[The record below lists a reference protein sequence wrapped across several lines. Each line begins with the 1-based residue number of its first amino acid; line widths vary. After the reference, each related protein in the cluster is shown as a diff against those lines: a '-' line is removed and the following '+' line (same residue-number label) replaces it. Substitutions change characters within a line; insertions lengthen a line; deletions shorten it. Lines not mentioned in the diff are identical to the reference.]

1 MANKKPEYTQ
11 PRTQTDL
18 EARLAD
24 EPPAASVVVNPNP
37 FGDEAYA
44 GTDPIY
50 QNHANDTEKPL
61 RAAKG
66 VEKKAEDQIREAHK
80 FADGAD
86 VVDDHGLGGKAAR
99 ANVASST
106 TEQEDAAAPEPAPE
120 EPDTSGG
127 GNPSVPPPAPQVQT
141 PAQPANPDNNGE
153 NQA

>member
-50 QNHANDTEKPL
+50 QNYANDTEKPL

-80 FADGAD
+80 FADDAD

-99 ANVASST
+99 ANVASSAT
-106 TEQEDAAAPEPAPE
+106 VEPEPEPAPE